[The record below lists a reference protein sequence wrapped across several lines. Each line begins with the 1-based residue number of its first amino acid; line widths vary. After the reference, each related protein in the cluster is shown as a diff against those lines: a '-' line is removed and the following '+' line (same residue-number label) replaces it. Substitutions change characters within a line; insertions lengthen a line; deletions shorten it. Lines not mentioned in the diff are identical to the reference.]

1 MLTARFD
8 EALRLAHDLH
18 RSQVRKGTT
27 IPYIS
32 HLLAVSALVIEHG
45 GTEDQAIAALLHDG
59 PEDQGGAATLDII
72 RSQFGNAAADIV
84 ADCTDAWAEPKPPW
98 KERKVAYVASLAH
111 KPAASLLV
119 SAADKAHNARAI
131 VEDLRLEGSETFSRF
146 NGGRE
151 GTLWYYHAL
160 SDAFTGHIPPRLQNQ
175 LARAVE
181 EMEALA

>member
-18 RSQVRKGTT
+18 RAQVRKGKN

-59 PEDQGGAATLDII
+59 PEDQGGASTLDII
-72 RSQFGNAAADIV
+72 RTRFGNAVADIV

-111 KPAASLLV
+111 KPASSLLV

-131 VEDLRLEGSETFSRF
+131 VEDLRLEGAETFARF
-146 NGGRE
+146 NGGRD
-151 GTLWYYHAL
+151 GTLWYYNAL
-160 SDAFTGHIPPRLQNQ
+160 SDAFTGRIPSRLQN
-175 LARAVE
+175 LLTAAVE